1 MAFLHETQTLESIRD
16 RLSALGSDS
25 PRRWVKMSID
35 QMPHVVKFL
44 LLNTPWPRGLPTAP
58 EWIVAGERFD
68 FELEWSRCLTLL
80 REIAARPLI
89 GEWPRHAGLGDVGR
103 TYHSRINAKH
113 LDQHLKQFIA

>member
-16 RLSALGSDS
+16 RLSGPGSDS

-35 QMPHVVKFL
+35 QMLHHVNL
-44 LLNTPWPRGLPTAP
+44 
-58 EWIVAGERFD
+58 I
-68 FELEWSRCLTLL
+68 LEWSRCRTLL
-80 REIAARPLI
+80 REIGARPLI
-89 GEWPRHAGLGDVGR
+89 GEWPGHAGLGDVGG